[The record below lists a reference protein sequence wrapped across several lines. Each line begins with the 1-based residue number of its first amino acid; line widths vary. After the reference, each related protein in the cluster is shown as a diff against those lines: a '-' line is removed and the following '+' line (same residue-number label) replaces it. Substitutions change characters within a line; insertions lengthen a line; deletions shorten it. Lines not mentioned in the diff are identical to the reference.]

1 MKELDFNI
9 GKSRTEFI
17 GELVNASTN
26 AFIYAKVRP
35 KEKYLFKY
43 FGYLEALN
51 MELKT
56 YIKQEKESS
65 KKADSDEESDTKSVD
80 QVLEEIGDDLNEHGF
95 RPDGDS
101 YVYDDEDYTD
111 VLNKMKTVQEK
122 LSKIRAD
129 IGLDIPSSSKID
141 PESAGI
147 EGL

>member
-1 MKELDFNI
+1 VKELDFNI

-35 KEKYLFKY
+35 KEKNLFKY
-43 FGYLEALN
+43 LGYLEALN

-56 YIKQEKESS
+56 YIKQKNDSS
-65 KKADSDEESDTKSVD
+65 EDADSDNKSVD
-80 QVLEEIGDDLNEHGF
+80 QVLEDITDHLEEAGL
-95 RPDGDS
+95 RPDGDD
-101 YVYDDEDYTD
+101 YLYNDEDYIEALT
-111 VLNKMKTVQEK
+111 KMKTVQEK
-122 LSKIRAD
+122 LSKIRDD

-141 PESAGI
+141 PEKAGI